1 VTEKRRAF
9 GWTFAFLG
17 KNQRKSETKQDLWQ
31 IGGAGVFGDS
41 GMRNGET
48 QRERV
53 GFCIFFPKIKG
64 KGFISTEASAARRCT
79 RVFLDMWDTIYWTHL
94 AARRIIF

>member
-1 VTEKRRAF
+1 
-9 GWTFAFLG
+9 LG

-53 GFCIFFPKIKG
+53 GFCIFSQKSKEKALSRLKPPLLDVAPVFSLTCG
-64 KGFISTEASAARRCT
+64 T
-79 RVFLDMWDTIYWTHL
+79 RFTGPTWQQEGS
-94 AARRIIF
+94 FF